1 VSTGTPFNASTN
13 QCSRLELS
21 SREPKLLVELSG
33 FAGNKKSLSLDD
45 DDEEEEEDLLLLIA
59 PGDCCNRSYSSNIF
73 SRSSSVVTEIKAS
86 RSSLGNW
93 YFKVIALPQSLESL
107 EMRSE

>member
-1 VSTGTPFNASTN
+1 
-13 QCSRLELS
+13 LELS
-21 SREPKLLVELSG
+21 SREPRLLVELSG

-45 DDEEEEEDLLLLIA
+45 DDDDEEEEDLLLLIA
-59 PGDCCNRSYSSNIF
+59 PGDCCNRSYSSIMF

-93 YFKVIALPQSLESL
+93 YFKVTALPQSLESL